1 MILLIDNYD
10 SFSFN
15 LVQAIGELTVGRE
28 ELRVVRN
35 DALTVEQIMELSPA
49 RIVLSPGPDC
59 RHSRRRGRRCRK

>member
-28 ELRVVRN
+28 ELRVRR
-35 DALTVEQIMELSPA
+35 DPA
-49 RIVLSPGPDC
+49 N
-59 RHSRRRGRRCRK
+59 RRMRVSARRW